1 MKNLAWTLRS
11 SIDDMNERI
20 DDDNKNRLN
29 DMALKQ

>member
-11 SIDDMNERI
+11 SIDGMNERI